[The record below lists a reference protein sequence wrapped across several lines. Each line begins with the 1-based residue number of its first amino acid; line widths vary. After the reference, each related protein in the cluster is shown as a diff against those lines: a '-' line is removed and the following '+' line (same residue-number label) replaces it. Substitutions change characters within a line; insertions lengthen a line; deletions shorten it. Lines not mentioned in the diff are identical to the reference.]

1 MNPAMTGEVDL
12 KQLIEYTLRGGW
24 PAGVNMSVEQTMYLS
39 AEYLDA
45 VLEDDIYRLDA

>member
-12 KQLIEYTLRGGW
+12 KQLIEYILRGGW